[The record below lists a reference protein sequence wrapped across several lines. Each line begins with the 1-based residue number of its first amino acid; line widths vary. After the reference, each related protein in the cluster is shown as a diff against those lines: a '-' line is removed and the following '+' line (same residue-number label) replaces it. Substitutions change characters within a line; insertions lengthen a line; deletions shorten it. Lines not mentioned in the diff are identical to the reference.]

1 MAAASPSAWTVE
13 DVQEWAEN
21 LKLSDETI
29 ATLAENEIDGATL
42 VTLTK
47 EELRSE
53 LGIRSLP
60 ARRCLWEWIQNLKAE
75 QVASDFSAAMMVHE
89 NEIMVLASDISE
101 SSPDEASGR
110 SKIDATIIYELK
122 SDAARQRQIIDD
134 HIFAHRMQ
142 RSMTLGQQI
151 YEDAEAARQEQ
162 QRLDQLLIQ
171 SECDREFARL
181 LESGNQSGL
190 DFGETT
196 TSVPSLFGICVQ
208 SCVQNHINVAEAFA
222 TKVITPITFNVDDEL
237 PEESTSVVANKPKG
251 KKNFKSEPKTGKLKR
266 EESSDKPGKLKREES
281 SDTEPDMY
289 LLERCNVCYEENI
302 PGYILACNH
311 SQCVDCMRR
320 LFRAALRDISL
331 LPLQC
336 CEIPID
342 MNCGSSFLNS
352 DELGRIRLRIQE
364 MEASKKMYCTS
375 CGAFINL
382 DLVDVSHG
390 LNDLACHCGTL
401 LCLTCEST
409 AHPGLTC
416 DQNKAALTA
425 SDEALQELS
434 RLEGWKQCPKCAI
447 MIELRSGCNHMTC
460 RFCRHEFCFRCLSA
474 WATSRSSCS
483 SGQCELWD
491 ENRLIEA
498 GEARVRAEED
508 ILGEALPE
516 PVRQIRLQQ
525 AYAGLRANERCN
537 HVWRRQ
543 GGYHGECENCRFEM
557 FAYGMVCVSDC
568 GSTVCYTCAHH
579 RIPQRGWR

>member
-1 MAAASPSAWTVE
+1 MVAAVDATPSAWTVD
-13 DVQEWAEN
+13 DVREWAKN

-29 ATLAENEIDGATL
+29 AKLAENEIDGPTL

-60 ARRCLWEWIQNLKAE
+60 ARRYLWEWIQNLKAE
-75 QVASDFSAAMMVHE
+75 QVASDFSAALMVHE
-89 NEIMVLASDISE
+89 NEIKLLAFSDST
-101 SSPDEASGR
+101 PDEASGG
-110 SKIDATIIYELK
+110 SKIDATIVCELQN
-122 SDAARQRQIIDD
+122 DAARQRQIIDD

-142 RSMTLGQQI
+142 RSMTLGQQV
-151 YEDAEAARQEQ
+151 YDDAEAARQEQ

-171 SECDREFARL
+171 SEYDREIARSMD
-181 LESGNQSGL
+181 SGNQSG
-190 DFGETT
+190 FAFRETT
-196 TSVPSLFGICVQ
+196 TSVPTLFALCVQ
-208 SCVQNHINVAEAFA
+208 SCVQNHVNVAEAFSTYA
-222 TKVITPITFNVDDEL
+222 ITPITYNLDEQL
-237 PEESTSVVANKPKG
+237 PEESTSDVADKLKCE
-251 KKNFKSEPKTGKLKR
+251 KNSMSESKTGKLKR
-266 EESSDKPGKLKREES
+266 EESSD
-281 SDTEPDMY
+281 TERDAY

-302 PGYILACNH
+302 PGYVLACGH

-342 MNCGSSFLNS
+342 MNCASSLLKS
-352 DELGRIRLRIQE
+352 DELGRIQLCMEE

-375 CGAFINL
+375 CGAFFNL
-382 DLVDVSHG
+382 DLLDASHG
-390 LNDLACHCGTL
+390 SNDLACQCGTL
-401 LCLTCEST
+401 LCITCESA

-416 DQNKAALTA
+416 DQNKAALTG
-425 SDEALQELS
+425 SDETLWELS
-434 RLEGWKQCPKCAI
+434 RLKGWKQCPKCAV
-447 MIELRSGCNHMTC
+447 MIELRYGCNHMTC

-474 WATSRSSCS
+474 WEASRSSCS
-483 SGQCELWD
+483 SGRCELWD
-491 ENRLIEA
+491 EDRLIEA

-508 ILGEALPE
+508 IRGEALPE

-537 HVWRRQ
+537 HEWRRRE
-543 GGYHGECENCRFEM
+543 GYHGVCENCSFEM
-557 FAYGMVCVSDC
+557 FAYGMVCASNC